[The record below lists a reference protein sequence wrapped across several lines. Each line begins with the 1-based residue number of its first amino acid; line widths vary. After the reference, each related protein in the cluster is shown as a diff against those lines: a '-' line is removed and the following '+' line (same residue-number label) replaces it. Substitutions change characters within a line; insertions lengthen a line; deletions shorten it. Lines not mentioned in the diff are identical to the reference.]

1 MNISIIIP
9 THNRR
14 SMLRKA
20 LQSLR
25 SQEYEGDREII
36 VIVDGCTDDTAGMLR
51 SDFPEIR
58 TVQFEKNVGA
68 AVGLNAGANAAQGKV
83 LLFLDDDME
92 YRPGL
97 VYAHQRMH
105 GEGRYD
111 VVIGHF
117 PLGNMPTPS
126 FFRSAIHE
134 WTEDWQRNFTDDVSF
149 FDALCSGHFSLKRD
163 LYQAVGGFDEK
174 FSVWGRKDS
183 ELGHRLLLHG
193 ATFGFC
199 RAAQAV
205 QNYEKPPSRFLADFE
220 LLGKADVDL
229 CAKHP
234 QVRDALLLSVYH
246 QAPWIVLLL
255 RKLFFESPALA
266 SLLMQFMNDH
276 FDRLHAAGMKG
287 SLYEGLLW
295 MAADAR
301 YWEGVRKKWSRPTF
315 LREMGNPVSI
325 LMYHRI
331 AEDASGFS
339 VSLETFKTQMR
350 YLEEN
355 GYIIHPLSV
364 VADALSNKNVL
375 PPKSVVITFD
385 DGYAD
390 FLDAWTV
397 LQAFK
402 FPVTLFVPTAYVG
415 KTNAWETQCMPND
428 IPMLSSPQ
436 LQKLVQE
443 GVDIQAHSHRHG
455 SFTKISPQ
463 EIRQEIAD
471 NLSALR
477 QLGVQAK
484 LFAYPSGECTPVAR
498 SLLREAG
505 FKAALTCVSTLASH
519 DSDLMALPRITV
531 ENGDMEDFEMRLKYG
546 IGLRCACEE
555 LLDQV
560 RMFRPAKYWHTA
572 PDFDPNRIY
581 CYQTKRPK
589 EVPSP

>member
-1 MNISIIIP
+1 MDISIIIP
-9 THNRR
+9 THNRC
-14 SMLRKA
+14 SMLKKA
-20 LQSLR
+20 LQSLQ
-25 SQEYEGDREII
+25 SQEYEGCREII
-36 VIVDGCTDDTAGMLR
+36 VVVDGCTDDTAGMLH

-92 YRPGL
+92 YCPGL
-97 VYAHQRMH
+97 VRAHQRMYE
-105 GEGRYD
+105 EGRYD
-111 VVIGHF
+111 VIIGHF
-117 PLGNMPTPS
+117 PLGNLPTPS

-149 FDALCSGHFSLKRD
+149 FDALCSGHFSLKRN
-163 LYQAVGGFDEK
+163 LYQAVGGFDEN

-183 ELGHRLLLHG
+183 ELGHRLLLYG

-205 QNYEKPPSRFLADFE
+205 QNYEKPPNRFLADFE

-234 QVRDALLLSVYH
+234 QVRDSLLLSAYY
-246 QAPWIVLLL
+246 QAPWIVLVL
-255 RKLFFESPALA
+255 RKLFFKNPALA
-266 SLLMQFMNDH
+266 SLLAQVMEDY
-276 FDRLHAAGMKG
+276 FDRLHAAGAEG

-295 MAADAR
+295 MAADVR
-301 YWEGVRKKWSRPTF
+301 YWLGIRKKWGHARF
-315 LREMGNPVSI
+315 MQELGHPVSI

-331 AEDASGFS
+331 SEEASGFS
-339 VSLETFKTQMR
+339 VSRETFRAQMQ
-350 YLEEN
+350 YLKEN
-355 GYIIHPLSV
+355 GYTVHPLSEV
-364 VADALSNKNVL
+364 VDAFSRKIVL
-375 PPKSVVITFD
+375 PPKSIVITFD
-385 DGYAD
+385 DGYVD

-415 KTNAWETQCMPND
+415 RTNAWETQCMPND
-428 IPMLSSPQ
+428 IPMLSSTQ
-436 LQKLVQE
+436 ILELVLE
-443 GVDIQAHSHRHG
+443 GVDIQAHSHRHS

-463 EIRQEIAD
+463 EIRQEIVD

-484 LFAYPSGECTPVAR
+484 YFAYPSGECTPMAR

-519 DSDLMALPRITV
+519 DSDLIALPRITV

-546 IGLRCACEE
+546 IGIRFAHAE

-572 PDFDPNRIY
+572 PDFDPSRIY
-581 CYQTKRPK
+581 CYQTKRPR

>member
-1 MNISIIIP
+1 MDISIIIP
-9 THNRR
+9 THNRC
-14 SMLRKA
+14 SMLKEA
-20 LQSLR
+20 LLSLQS
-25 SQEYEGDREII
+25 QENEGCKEII
-36 VIVDGCTDDTAGMLR
+36 VIVDGCTDDTAEMLR
-51 SDFPEIR
+51 SEFPNVR
-58 TVQFEKNVGA
+58 TVQFENNVGA
-68 AVGLNAGANAAQGKV
+68 AVGLNAGANAAHGKI

-97 VYAHQRMH
+97 VLAHQQMH
-105 GEGRYD
+105 EEGRYD
-111 VVIGHF
+111 VIIGHF
-117 PLGNMPTPS
+117 PLGNLPTSS
-126 FFRSAIHE
+126 FFRNAIHE
-134 WTEDWQRNFTDDVSF
+134 WTEDWQKNFTDDVSF

-163 LYQAVGGFDEK
+163 LYLAVGGFDVK

-183 ELGHRLLLHG
+183 ELGHRLLSHG
-193 ATFGFC
+193 AAFGFC
-199 RAAQAV
+199 RTAQAV

-234 QVRDALLLSVYH
+234 QIRDTLLLSAYY
-246 QAPWIVLLL
+246 QAPWIVLFL
-255 RKLFFESPALA
+255 RKLFIENPALA
-266 SLLMQFMNDH
+266 SLLAPVMDDY
-276 FDRLHAAGMKG
+276 FDRLHAVGTKG
-287 SLYEGLLW
+287 TLYEGLLW
-295 MAADAR
+295 MAADVR
-301 YWEGVRKKWSRPTF
+301 YWKGVRKKWGRSAF
-315 LREMGNPVSI
+315 LREIGNPVSI

-339 VSLETFKTQMR
+339 ISLETFKAQMR

-364 VADALSNKNVL
+364 VVDAFSKKTVL
-375 PPKSVVITFD
+375 PPKSAVITFD

-397 LQAFK
+397 LKAFK
-402 FPVTLFVPTAYVG
+402 FPATLFVPTAYVG
-415 KTNAWETQCMPND
+415 RTNAWDTHCMPND
-428 IPMLSSPQ
+428 IPMLAFDQ
-436 LQKLVQE
+436 LLNLVQE
-443 GVDIQAHSHRHG
+443 GVDVQAHSHQHS
-455 SFTKISPQ
+455 SFSSISPQ
-463 EIRQEIAD
+463 EIQREIVD

-505 FKAALTCVSTLASH
+505 FKAALTCISTLASH
-519 DSDLMALPRITV
+519 DSDLMALPRVTI

-546 IGLRCACEE
+546 IGIRCAHAE

-589 EVPSP
+589 EVPQ